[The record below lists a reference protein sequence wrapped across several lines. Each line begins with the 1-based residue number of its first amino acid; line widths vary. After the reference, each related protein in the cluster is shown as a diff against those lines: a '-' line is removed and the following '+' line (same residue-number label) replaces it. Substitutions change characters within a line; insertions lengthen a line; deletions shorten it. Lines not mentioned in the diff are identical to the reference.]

1 MIFGYCRVSSKSQID
16 NNSLEQQKQEILKK
30 YPNAA
35 DIAELVQRVRLI
47 TIVWNSKN
55 KRY

>member
-30 YPNAA
+30 YPNA
-35 DIAELVQRVRLI
+35 E
-47 TIVWNSKN
+47 K
-55 KRY
+55 